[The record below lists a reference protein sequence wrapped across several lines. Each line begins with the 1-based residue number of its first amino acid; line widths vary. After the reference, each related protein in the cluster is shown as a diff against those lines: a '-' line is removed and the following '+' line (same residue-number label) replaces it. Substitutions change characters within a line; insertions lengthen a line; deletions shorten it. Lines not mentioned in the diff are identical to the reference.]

1 MRPVPSRQPAGH
13 SFPGLLDGS
22 LAYAPTLAV
31 LAKRWPPR
39 RCSSTRRCCTASTTP
54 SAAGNTLK
62 PPCFWHLLNSE
73 VLVLSSRALL
83 QSDGRLTLQAKETEQ
98 LEIATHH

>member
-1 MRPVPSRQPAGH
+1 
-13 SFPGLLDGS
+13 
-22 LAYAPTLAV
+22 
-31 LAKRWPPR
+31 
-39 RCSSTRRCCTASTTP
+39 
-54 SAAGNTLK
+54 LK